1 MRIDYFHS
9 NGCQHQ
15 RAVGSQRKDMCLQE
29 VGRIHGLK
37 RMSPKLSLSLIMAK
51 LKETADSMIR
61 MDIFILN
68 MERLLRQK
76 VLFLYAI
83 FDPLY
88 WTSGRFTQIQMNV
101 LVLLVCSSERNC
113 SACPKYIMYGIL

>member
-1 MRIDYFHS
+1 MQIDYFHS

-15 RAVGSQRKDMCLQE
+15 RAVGSQRKDMCLPE
-29 VGRIHGLK
+29 AGRIQGLK
-37 RMSPKLSLSLIMAK
+37 RISPKFGLSLIMAK
-51 LKETADSMIR
+51 LKETAGSMIE

-76 VLFLYAI
+76 VLFLYAF

-88 WTSGRFTQIQMNV
+88 WTSGRFTQIRVDV
-101 LVLLVCSSERNC
+101 LALLVCSSELNC
-113 SACPKYIMYGIL
+113 SACPIRELY

>member
-1 MRIDYFHS
+1 MQIDYFHS

-15 RAVGSQRKDMCLQE
+15 RAVGSQRKDMCLPE
-29 VGRIHGLK
+29 AGRIQGLK
-37 RMSPKLSLSLIMAK
+37 RMSPKLGLSLIMAK
-51 LKETADSMIR
+51 LKETAGSMIE

-76 VLFLYAI
+76 VLFLYAF

-88 WTSGRFTQIQMNV
+88 WTSGRFTQIRVDV
-101 LVLLVCSSERNC
+101 LALLVCSSELNC
-113 SACPKYIMYGIL
+113 SACPIRELY